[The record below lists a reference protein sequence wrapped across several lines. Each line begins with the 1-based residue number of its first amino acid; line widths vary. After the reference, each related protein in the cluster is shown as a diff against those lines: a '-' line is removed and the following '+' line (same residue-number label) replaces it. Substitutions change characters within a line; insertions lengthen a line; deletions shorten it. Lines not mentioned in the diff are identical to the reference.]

1 MITIFR
7 YGLFLLSFM
16 FLFTEYSYTQ
26 TRPLLYFCE
35 EYDPETGEVG
45 INDRFTTGTL
55 TVMVKSED
63 SLGLED
69 VAIQLDW
76 WDEDKKEYVYYKRF
90 EFIIESDMSYV
101 IFSENEINDMSFDD
115 PGFYRVFLLDENEQ
129 TVTSSIVQIVR

>member
-1 MITIFR
+1 MIKIFR
-7 YGLFLLSFM
+7 YGLFLLSFL
-16 FLFTEYSYTQ
+16 FLFADYSYTQ

-45 INDRFTTGTL
+45 INDRFTAGTL
-55 TVMVKSED
+55 TIMVKSAD

-76 WDEDKKEYVYYKRF
+76 WDEDKNEYVYYKRF
-90 EFIIESDMSYV
+90 EFIIEPDMSYV